1 MEKSTTTIHSMTR
14 RAAAHDYTRSG
25 IYHITMH
32 VADGLGQPLG
42 AMAGSPSAPDGS
54 PDAPRVE
61 LTAVGRMVEHELLT
75 AIHAYYPMIAIQDY
89 VVMPDHLHFL
99 AVVQGRIV
107 SRNGKEQP
115 LGRVLSGFK
124 LGCNRR
130 YWEIIAQRAEPA
142 ATLTTPSPAPAAPA
156 PSPAAPASAA
166 SVSGGSAAG
175 RPPLF
180 SLGFCDV
187 MPVDAAQLA
196 TQRAY
201 IKGNP
206 RSRLLRST
214 HSSLHVRRGGIA
226 TALSPAA
233 LCGYLRHECGRA
245 FTPEAW
251 EELRGQLLT
260 APDGFIT
267 CDTFGTRQL
276 LSRPLLAVVCHRRD
290 AMRLEEQRTRCLEAA
305 ARGAVLVSAR
315 IAKGEQAIIDEALS
329 RGFAV
334 ITIADNGLPDRY
346 HPSAGRLAHCAADRL
361 LIVTPWRYQ
370 YWPKGDAIHVQR
382 CKAMNCLAQALCRT
396 RDTWW
401 QHSAPQRPPVSASQ
415 CPPVPP
421 SQRPPSSAPTASA
434 SSASQ
439 RPPVPPPLRPPV
451 LPAEK

>member
-1 MEKSTTTIHSMTR
+1 MTR

-25 IYHITMH
+25 IYHITIH
-32 VADGLGQPLG
+32 VAEGLGQPLG

-130 YWEIIAQRAEPA
+130 YWEITAQRAEPA
-142 ATLTTPSPAPAAPA
+142 ATLTSPSPAPVAPSTASAAPSAA
-156 PSPAAPASAA
+156 PSTPPAAAA
-166 SVSGGSAAG
+166 SVSGGSAAD

-180 SLGFCDV
+180 SPGFCDV

-201 IKGNP
+201 IKDNP

-214 HSSLHVRRGGIA
+214 LSSLHVRRGGIA

-233 LCGYLRHECGRA
+233 LCGYLRRECGRA

-260 APDGFIT
+260 APDSFIT

-276 LSRPLLAVVCHRRD
+276 LSRPLLPVVCHRRD

-329 RGFAV
+329 RGFAA

-361 LIVTPWRYQ
+361 LIVTPWRYK
-370 YWPKGDAIHVQR
+370 YRPKGDSIHVQR

-401 QHSAPQRPPVSASQ
+401 QHSA
-415 CPPVPP
+415 
-421 SQRPPSSAPTASA
+421 
-434 SSASQ
+434 SQ

-451 LPAEK
+451 PLAEK

>member
-1 MEKSTTTIHSMTR
+1 MEKSTTTQHSMTR
-14 RAAAHDYTRSG
+14 RAAVHDYTRSG

-61 LTAVGRMVEHELLT
+61 LTAVGRMVERELLT

-107 SRNGKEQP
+107 SSNGKEQP

-130 YWEIIAQRAEPA
+130 YWEITVQRAEPA
-142 ATLTTPSPAPAAPA
+142 ATL
-156 PSPAAPASAA
+156 
-166 SVSGGSAAG
+166 SVAGGSAAD

-180 SLGFCDV
+180 SPGFCDV

-201 IKGNP
+201 IKDNP

-233 LCGYLRHECGRA
+233 LCGYLRRECGRA

-260 APDGFIT
+260 APDSFIT

-276 LSRPLLAVVCHRRD
+276 LSHPLLPVVCHRRN
-290 AMRLEEQRTRCLEAA
+290 AMRFEEQRTRCLESA

-329 RGFAV
+329 RGFAA

-370 YWPKGDAIHVQR
+370 YRPKGDAIHVQR

-401 QHSAPQRPPVSASQ
+401 QHSA
-415 CPPVPP
+415 
-421 SQRPPSSAPTASA
+421 
-434 SSASQ
+434 SQ

-451 LPAEK
+451 PLAEK

>member
-1 MEKSTTTIHSMTR
+1 MTR

-130 YWEIIAQRAEPA
+130 YWEITAQRAEPA
-142 ATLTTPSPAPAAPA
+142 ATLTSPSPAPVAPSTASAAPSAA
-156 PSPAAPASAA
+156 PSTPPAAAA
-166 SVSGGSAAG
+166 SVSGGSAAD

-180 SLGFCDV
+180 SPGFCDV

-201 IKGNP
+201 IKDNP

-214 HSSLHVRRGGIA
+214 LSSLHVRRGGIA

-233 LCGYLRHECGRA
+233 LCGYLRRECGRA

-260 APDGFIT
+260 APDGLIT

-276 LSRPLLAVVCHRRD
+276 LSRPLLPVVCHRRD

-329 RGFAV
+329 RGFAA

-346 HPSAGRLAHCAADRL
+346 HPSAGRLAPCAADRL

-370 YWPKGDAIHVQR
+370 YRPKGDAIHVQR

-396 RDTWW
+396 PDTWW
-401 QHSAPQRPPVSASQ
+401 QH
-415 CPPVPP
+415 
-421 SQRPPSSAPTASA
+421 
-434 SSASQ
+434 SASQ

-451 LPAEK
+451 PLAEK

>member
-1 MEKSTTTIHSMTR
+1 
-14 RAAAHDYTRSG
+14 
-25 IYHITMH
+25 
-32 VADGLGQPLG
+32 
-42 AMAGSPSAPDGS
+42 
-54 PDAPRVE
+54 
-61 LTAVGRMVEHELLT
+61 
-75 AIHAYYPMIAIQDY
+75 
-89 VVMPDHLHFL
+89 
-99 AVVQGRIV
+99 
-107 SRNGKEQP
+107 
-115 LGRVLSGFK
+115 
-124 LGCNRR
+124 
-130 YWEIIAQRAEPA
+130 
-142 ATLTTPSPAPAAPA
+142 
-156 PSPAAPASAA
+156 
-166 SVSGGSAAG
+166 
-175 RPPLF
+175 
-180 SLGFCDV
+180 

-276 LSRPLLAVVCHRRD
+276 LSRPLLPVVCHRRD

-421 SQRPPSSAPTASA
+421 SQRPPGSAPTASA

-439 RPPVPPPLRPPV
+439 RPPVPPPLCPPV

>member
-142 ATLTTPSPAPAAPA
+142 ATLTTPS
-156 PSPAAPASAA
+156 SPAAPASVA

-180 SLGFCDV
+180 SPGFCDV

-276 LSRPLLAVVCHRRD
+276 LSRPLLPVVCHRRN
-290 AMRLEEQRTRCLEAA
+290 AMRFEEQRTRCLESA

-329 RGFAV
+329 RGFAA

-346 HPSAGRLAHCAADRL
+346 HPSAGHLAHCAADRQ
-361 LIVTPWRYQ
+361 LIITPWRYQ
-370 YWPKGDAIHVQR
+370 YRPKGDIIHVQR

-401 QHSAPQRPPVSASQ
+401 QHSASQRPPVPPPQRPPVSASQ
-415 CPPVPP
+415 RPLVSAPQCPPV
-421 SQRPPSSAPTASA
+421 S
-434 SSASQ
+434 
-439 RPPVPPPLRPPV
+439 PPLRPPV
-451 LPAEK
+451 PLAEEQTGNR

>member
-1 MEKSTTTIHSMTR
+1 MTR

-25 IYHITMH
+25 IYHITIH
-32 VADGLGQPLG
+32 VAEGLGQPLG
-42 AMAGSPSAPDGS
+42 AMAGSLSAPDGS

-89 VVMPDHLHFL
+89 VVMPDHLHFI

-107 SRNGKEQP
+107 SSNGKEQP

-130 YWEIIAQRAEPA
+130 YWEITAQRAEPA
-142 ATLTTPSPAPAAPA
+142 ATL
-156 PSPAAPASAA
+156 
-166 SVSGGSAAG
+166 SVAGGSAAD

-180 SLGFCDV
+180 SPGFCDV

-201 IKGNP
+201 IKDNP

-233 LCGYLRHECGRA
+233 LCGYLRRECGRA

-251 EELRGQLLT
+251 EELRNQLLT
-260 APDGFIT
+260 APDGLIT

-276 LSRPLLAVVCHRRD
+276 LSRPLLPVVCHRRD

-315 IAKGEQAIIDEALS
+315 IAKGEQAIIDEALN
-329 RGFAV
+329 RGFAAIV
-334 ITIADNGLPDRY
+334 IPDNGLTDRY
-346 HPSAGRLAHCAADRL
+346 HPSAGRLAPCAADRL
-361 LIVTPWRYQ
+361 LIVTPWQYRYR
-370 YWPKGDAIHVQR
+370 PKGDAIHVQR

-401 QHSAPQRPPVSASQ
+401 KDPA
-415 CPPVPP
+415 
-421 SQRPPSSAPTASA
+421 APTVPVGSA
-434 SSASQ
+434 GGE
-439 RPPVPPPLRPPV
+439 R
-451 LPAEK
+451 KINNKI